1 MRISDWS
8 SDVCSSDLRVRS
20 RVDEKIDVVLPK
32 QRDVLAPVSGHRREP
47 HHLEQAMQLRDAVRA
62 RRGELDELE
71 AVGRQRVVLDVMVHC
86 KVLLNF
92 PRVRE
97 SDEFARQAASCP
109 TRGGT
114 ASSPAYARS
123 EE

>member
-1 MRISDWS
+1 MCELLE
-8 SDVCSSDLRVRS
+8 VRVRS

-71 AVGRQRVVLDVMVHC
+71 AVGRQRVVLD
-86 KVLLNF
+86 
-92 PRVRE
+92 E
-97 SDEFARQAASCP
+97 IGGASC
-109 TRGGT
+109 RERVCQYVWIWVV
-114 ASSPAYARS
+114 AVALKKKRRR
-123 EE
+123 

>member
-1 MRISDWS
+1 
-8 SDVCSSDLRVRS
+8 
-20 RVDEKIDVVLPK
+20 
-32 QRDVLAPVSGHRREP
+32 
-47 HHLEQAMQLRDAVRA
+47 MQLRDAVRA

-71 AVGRQRVVLDVMVHC
+71 AVGRQRVVLDVVVHC

-109 TRGGT
+109 PRGGT
-114 ASSPAYARS
+114 ASSPAYSRPAASVRS
-123 EE
+123 EERRVGKECVSTCRYRWSPYH

>member
-1 MRISDWS
+1 
-8 SDVCSSDLRVRS
+8 
-20 RVDEKIDVVLPK
+20 
-32 QRDVLAPVSGHRREP
+32 
-47 HHLEQAMQLRDAVRA
+47 MQLRDAVRA

-109 TRGGT
+109 PRGGT
-114 ASSPAYARS
+114 ASSPAYSRPAASVGCTRRSSTNADKSRVISRS
-123 EE
+123 EERRVGKEWVSACRYRCAP